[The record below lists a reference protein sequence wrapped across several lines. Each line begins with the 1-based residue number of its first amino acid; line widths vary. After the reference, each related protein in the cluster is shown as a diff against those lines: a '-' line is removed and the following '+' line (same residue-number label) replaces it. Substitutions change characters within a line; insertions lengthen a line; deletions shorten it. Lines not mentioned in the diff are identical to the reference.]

1 MESKKRFGLPTAV
14 AMIVGICV
22 GSGIFFKSDN
32 ILTATGGSV
41 PLGVLVF
48 LLAAAAIVF
57 GGLAMGELAART
69 ARPGGVFTY
78 FEVFAGLRPAC
89 AFGWFQI
96 LIYYPTITVV
106 VSYVVGVYT
115 CILFGWPASLPLQV
129 AIGMAFCALC
139 FLYNVL
145 WTRLGG
151 AVQNLSTVVKLI
163 PLALLGVGGLLFGD
177 PLEGLRQVSLQ
188 DLANTGWLAAVGPI
202 AYSYDGWVVST
213 SIAHEVSDARRNLPR
228 ALVAGPLVILT
239 IYLLYFVGISCY
251 VGPQQVM
258 ALGDAHVSLAAA
270 SLFGEGFAKA
280 ITLFVIFSVMGTVN
294 GLVMGYIR
302 MPYSM
307 ALRPGMVPG
316 SPLLRRLH
324 PRLGVPVYSSLV
336 CFALCLFWMAVH
348 YVTTRYGLL
357 PNSDVSEIAIAVS
370 YLFYVRLY
378 WQIYRMHRKGQIPG
392 RWKGVWVPLLATC
405 GAAIILSG
413 GLQNRLF
420 FLYAAL
426 CLAVVLA
433 ALAYHR
439 AKER

>member
-1 MESKKRFGLPTAV
+1 
-14 AMIVGICV
+14 
-22 GSGIFFKSDN
+22 
-32 ILTATGGSV
+32 
-41 PLGVLVF
+41 
-48 LLAAAAIVF
+48 
-57 GGLAMGELAART
+57 
-69 ARPGGVFTY
+69 
-78 FEVFAGLRPAC
+78 
-89 AFGWFQI
+89 
-96 LIYYPTITVV
+96 
-106 VSYVVGVYT
+106 
-115 CILFGWPASLPLQV
+115 
-129 AIGMAFCALC
+129 
-139 FLYNVL
+139 
-145 WTRLGG
+145 
-151 AVQNLSTVVKLI
+151 
-163 PLALLGVGGLLFGD
+163 
-177 PLEGLRQVSLQ
+177 
-188 DLANTGWLAAVGPI
+188 
-202 AYSYDGWVVST
+202 
-213 SIAHEVSDARRNLPR
+213 
-228 ALVAGPLVILT
+228 
-239 IYLLYFVGISCY
+239 
-251 VGPQQVM
+251 
-258 ALGDAHVSLAAA
+258 
-270 SLFGEGFAKA
+270 
-280 ITLFVIFSVMGTVN
+280 
-294 GLVMGYIR
+294 
-302 MPYSM
+302 M

>member
-1 MESKKRFGLPTAV
+1 MPT
-14 AMIVGICV
+14 
-22 GSGIFFKSDN
+22 S
-32 ILTATGGSV
+32 
-41 PLGVLVF
+41 PW
-48 LLAAAAIVF
+48 
-57 GGLAMGELAART
+57 R
-69 ARPGGVFTY
+69 RP
-78 FEVFAGLRPAC
+78 PC
-89 AFGWFQI
+89 
-96 LIYYPTITVV
+96 
-106 VSYVVGVYT
+106 
-115 CILFGWPASLPLQV
+115 
-129 AIGMAFCALC
+129 
-139 FLYNVL
+139 
-145 WTRLGG
+145 
-151 AVQNLSTVVKLI
+151 
-163 PLALLGVGGLLFGD
+163 
-177 PLEGLRQVSLQ
+177 
-188 DLANTGWLAAVGPI
+188 
-202 AYSYDGWVVST
+202 
-213 SIAHEVSDARRNLPR
+213 
-228 ALVAGPLVILT
+228 
-239 IYLLYFVGISCY
+239 
-251 VGPQQVM
+251 
-258 ALGDAHVSLAAA
+258 
-270 SLFGEGFAKA
+270 FGEGFAKA

-413 GLQNRLF
+413 GCRTGCSSSTPPC
-420 FLYAAL
+420 AWPWSWPPWPTTA
-426 CLAVVLA
+426 
-433 ALAYHR
+433 